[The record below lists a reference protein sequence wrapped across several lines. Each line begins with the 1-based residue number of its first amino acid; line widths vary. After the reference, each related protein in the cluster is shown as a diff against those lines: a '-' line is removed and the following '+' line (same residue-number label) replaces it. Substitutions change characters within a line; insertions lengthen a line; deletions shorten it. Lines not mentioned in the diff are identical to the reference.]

1 MPRSDS
7 PNFERLKQAL
17 LLQGEPDRVPLLEL
31 GVDRE
36 VKRAFLKSDK
46 KGMAR
51 EVEFWVEAGYESIPI
66 AQGVGLV
73 VTGRVGRTDAAG
85 DAFSGTMVHGSGH
98 YSVFRE
104 GQTDRMWMQER
115 RGIITSWDDFEKFQ
129 WPSPD
134 ELDYEVL
141 DRVAENLPP
150 GMKIIPLMS
159 TCFPQV
165 SALMGTETFM
175 LSLYDN
181 PELVARLFQKLG
193 EIEYAALERVLE
205 RSAVGAVWIVG
216 DIAYGEGTLVS
227 PKVLRQHVFPIL
239 KKMVG
244 LAKSKGLPTLFH
256 SDGKI
261 YEVIDDLI
269 ACGFNAIHPIEPKAM
284 DIAYVKQSYGKKL
297 CLCGNIDLAYT
308 LTLGSPQEVAE
319 EVKKRLRE
327 IAPGGGYCVGS
338 SNSVTEY
345 VPLANFNAM
354 RETVFKYG
362 RYPISV

>member
-1 MPRSDS
+1 MSRSDG

-66 AQGVGLV
+66 GQGAGLV
-73 VTGRVGRTDAAG
+73 ITGRVGRRDAAG
-85 DAFSGTMVHGSGH
+85 DAFSGAMIQHSGH
-98 YSVFRE
+98 YSVHRPGE
-104 GQTDRMWMQER
+104 TDRQWMQER
-115 RGIITSWDDFEKFQ
+115 KGVITSWEEFEKFP
-129 WPSPD
+129 WPNPD
-134 ELDYEVL
+134 ELDYAVL
-141 DRVAENLPP
+141 DRAAESLPP

-175 LSLYDN
+175 LSTYDN

-193 EIEYAALERVLE
+193 ELEYAALERVVE
-205 RSAVGAVWIVG
+205 RPAVGAVWVVG

-227 PKVLRQHVFPIL
+227 PKVLRQHVFPLL
-239 KKMVG
+239 KRMVG
-244 LAKSKGLPTLFH
+244 LAKSKNLPTLFH
-256 SDGKI
+256 SDGKL
-261 YEVIDDLI
+261 YEVIEDLI
-269 ACGFNAIHPIEPKAM
+269 ACGFNAIHPVEPKAM
-284 DIAYVKQSYGKKL
+284 DIGYLKRTYGNRL

-308 LTLGSPQEVAE
+308 LTLGSPEEVAE
-319 EVKKRLRE
+319 EVKQRLRE

-354 RETVFKYG
+354 RQTVLKYG
-362 RYPISV
+362 RYPISI